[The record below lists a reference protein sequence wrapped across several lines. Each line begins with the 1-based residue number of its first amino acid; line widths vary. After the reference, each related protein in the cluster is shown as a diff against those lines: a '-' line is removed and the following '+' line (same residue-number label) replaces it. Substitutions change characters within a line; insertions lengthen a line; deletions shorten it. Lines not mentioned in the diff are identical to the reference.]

1 VVIVDLPAV
10 VDAAVESIRPAAAA
24 KEIRLQTIVDPS
36 AGPVSGDAARLQ
48 QVVWNLVTN
57 AVKFTPKHG
66 RVQVRVERVNS
77 HVEIVVSD
85 TGAGISA
92 EFLPHVFERFRQEDA
107 GTTRSHGGLGLGLAI
122 VRHLIELHGG
132 TVAAESGGAGMGATF
147 RVLLPLT
154 IGRKTAERVSP
165 VLAAAEPRSGL
176 ARLNE
181 VRILVVDDEPQASE
195 VFAAILE
202 RAGAAVVT
210 AKSAREAMVLLEAH
224 PHDVLLS
231 DIEMPSE
238 DGYSLVQKAR
248 ALDRS
253 GNRRLLTV
261 AVTAYARPEDRRRSL
276 EAGFDWHVTK
286 PVDPFE
292 LVSAI
297 AALVSNHSPSPM

>member
-1 VVIVDLPAV
+1 MQQ
-10 VDAAVESIRPAAAA
+10 AAAA
-24 KEIRLQTIVDPS
+24 KELRLQTKDDPS

-85 TGAGISA
+85 TGAGISG

-147 RVLLPLT
+147 RVGLPLT
-154 IGRKTAERVSP
+154 IACQADAKRVSP
-165 VLAAAEPRSGL
+165 ALDAPARPGAL
-176 ARLNE
+176 ARLND
-181 VRILVVDDEPQASE
+181 VRILVVDDEAQASE
-195 VFAAILE
+195 MFAAILE
-202 RAGAAVVT
+202 RAGASVVT
-210 AKSAREAMVLLEAH
+210 AGSAKEALALLQAQS
-224 PHDVLLS
+224 PHVLLS

-238 DGYSLVQKAR
+238 DGYALVQKAR
-248 ALDRS
+248 ALHGAR
-253 GNRRLLTV
+253 GRLLAI

-276 EAGFDWHVTK
+276 EAGFDWHVSK

-297 AALVSNHSPSPM
+297 AALVSNHSPTAM